1 MTNGNDTNGTPE
13 KPGLAFMKKFSSL
26 GEMETSTKVIL
37 IVAGVVLAIYLAGVI
52 VFTNMFLPNTTLA
65 GRDVSF
71 MSTTAVT
78 SGLSDETDGFVSHV
92 SGDGI
97 DMDIT
102 ASEVDLEFDAEA
114 YIKSALDQ
122 ENPWFWPIGIFL
134 HHEIDATELASLDDD
149 KLQAIVKEAVD
160 KINETGTA
168 PTDATIA
175 YSDDEASFVV
185 VAEQAGTKL
194 DEQKVFDE
202 IRAGLMSLDK
212 TIELDNA
219 AYLMPEVLSDD
230 PSLAAAAEKANSF
243 LTANISLSM
252 NGLDAGTIDASM
264 IQKWVTLDENLD
276 STLDEA
282 AIETWGKEEL
292 SPTLDTV
299 GTTRTYTRPDGK
311 TVTVSGGYYGWNID
325 SATLSTQIVDAVKN
339 GETTTIEVPTYST
352 AAQLPD
358 ANGRDWG
365 NRYIDVD
372 LTEQHARMYDDSG
385 NLVWETDF
393 VSGNTVG
400 NYNTPTGVYFIN
412 SYFNKSNPQST
423 LLGQTDPETN
433 EPEYETPVYY
443 WMPFIDNMV
452 GFHDAYWRSSFGGTI
467 YQGNGSHGCINLPS
481 EKASELCELIQ
492 VGDVVVVHN

>member
-1 MTNGNDTNGTPE
+1 MSDDKNKSTGLAK
-13 KPGLAFMKKFSSL
+13 KPGSF
-26 GEMETSTKVIL
+26 GEMETSTKVLL

-52 VFTNMFLPNTTLA
+52 VFNTMFLPNTTLA

-71 MSTTAVT
+71 MSTSAVAAEL
-78 SGLSDETDGFVSHV
+78 SGETDGFTSHV

-97 DMDIT
+97 DLDIT
-102 ASEVDLEFDAEA
+102 AAEVDLKFDADA

-134 HHEIDATELASLDDD
+134 HHDITATELATLDND
-149 KLQAIVKEAVD
+149 KLQAIVKAAVD
-160 KINETGTA
+160 KVNETATS
-168 PTDATIA
+168 PVDATIA
-175 YSDDEASFVV
+175 YSDDAQAFTV

-202 IRAGLMSLDK
+202 IRDGLMALDK

-219 AYLMPEVLSDD
+219 AYLQPSVLSDD
-230 PSLAAAAEKANSF
+230 EALAQAAEKANAF
-243 LTANISLSM
+243 LTAKVSLSM
-252 NGLDAGTIDASM
+252 NGLDAGTIDASY
-264 IQKWVTLDENLD
+264 IQKWVTLDENLEP
-276 STLDEA
+276 TLDEA
-282 AIETWGKEEL
+282 AIVTWGKEEL

-325 SATLSTQIVDAVKN
+325 SATLSTEIAEAVKN

-365 NRYIDVD
+365 SRYIDVD

-385 NLVWETDF
+385 TLIWETDF

-400 NYNTPTGVYFIN
+400 NYDTPTGVYFIN
-412 SYFNKSNPQST
+412 SYFNKSNPASK
-423 LLGQTDPETN
+423 LIGQTDPETN

-467 YQGNGSHGCINLPS
+467 YEGNGSHGCINLPS
-481 EKASELCELIQ
+481 EKAAELCNLIN